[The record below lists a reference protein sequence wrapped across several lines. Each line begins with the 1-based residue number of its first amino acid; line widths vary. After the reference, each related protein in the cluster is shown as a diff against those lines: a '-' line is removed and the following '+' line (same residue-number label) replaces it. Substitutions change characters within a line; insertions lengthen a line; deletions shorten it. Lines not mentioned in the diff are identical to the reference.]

1 MMPSKRILSSWAG
14 AETFCQQTGEWLS
27 C

>member
-1 MMPSKRILSSWAG
+1 MMPSKRILSSWAV
-14 AETFCQQTGEWLS
+14 ETFCQQTCEWLS

>member
-14 AETFCQQTGEWLS
+14 AETFCQQTGER
-27 C
+27 